1 MDGGGELA
9 VYRVTSDGGGR
20 GCLQSDMVGRSGCL
34 WSDMVGEGAAYSVI
48 WCGREVAVY

>member
-20 GCLQSDMVGRSGCL
+20 GCIQSDMV
-34 WSDMVGEGAAYSVI
+34 WT
-48 WCGREVAVY
+48 